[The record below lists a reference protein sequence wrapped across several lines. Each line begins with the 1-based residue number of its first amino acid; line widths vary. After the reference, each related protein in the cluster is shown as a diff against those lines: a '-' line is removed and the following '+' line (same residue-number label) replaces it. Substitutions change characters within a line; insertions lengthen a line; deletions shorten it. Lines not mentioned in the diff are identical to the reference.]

1 MNNLYTLAGD
11 LHKGLIVHPD
21 RQHLI
26 HALGSTIV
34 IQDLGNGSQ
43 KFLSG
48 HSGDVSCL
56 AVSRSGKYIASG
68 QVAPMG
74 FKVSRW
80 KK

>member
-1 MNNLYTLAGD
+1 M
-11 LHKGLIVHPD
+11 
-21 RQHLI
+21 
-26 HALGSTIV
+26 
-34 IQDLGNGSQ
+34 IQDLADGSQ

-74 FKVSRW
+74 FKVS
-80 KK
+80 